1 MTLSIIVAAAENGI
15 IGHHNQLIW
24 HLPADL
30 RRFKQLTTGHTVIM
44 GRRTHQSI
52 GRPLPNRRNIV
63 ISRDPAFQAPG
74 CLVARD
80 IDQALA
86 LAADDTEA
94 FIIGGGAI
102 YRALWHRADRLLL
115 TLVHDRPEGDTAIP
129 PVLPEE
135 WRETSREPHPAD
147 DKNPLPYTFINYTRP

>member
-15 IGHHNQLIW
+15 IGNNNQLIW

-44 GRRTHQSI
+44 GRRTYQSI
-52 GRPLPNRRNIV
+52 GRPLPNRRNI
-63 ISRDPAFQAPG
+63 IITRNPTFQAPG

-86 LAADDTEA
+86 LAHDDTDA
-94 FIIGGGAI
+94 FIIGGGTI
-102 YRALWHRADRLLL
+102 YQALWHRADHLYL
-115 TLVHDRPEGDTAIP
+115 TLVHTHPEGDTTIP
-129 PVLPEE
+129 PIFPDE
-135 WRETSREPHPAD
+135 WQKTSSEFHPAD
-147 DKNPLPYTFINYTRP
+147 DKNPIPYTFINYTRP